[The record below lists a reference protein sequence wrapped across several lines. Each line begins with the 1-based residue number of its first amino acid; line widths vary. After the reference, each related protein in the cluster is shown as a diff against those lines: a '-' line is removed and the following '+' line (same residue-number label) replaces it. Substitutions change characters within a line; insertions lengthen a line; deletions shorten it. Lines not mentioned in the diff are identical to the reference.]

1 MMPEGNAQ
9 TTTTTG
15 DVAQTA
21 ATRDG
26 QQAGAQQTSKT
37 FSQDEINRII
47 EERLGRERQKYADY
61 DSIKAELTKIKQ
73 SQMSDVEKLTQAAS
87 EHERRAIAAESRIA
101 QTEIKADFVEK
112 AVAAGV
118 VDIRL
123 AYLAA
128 QAEGLLGAYDPDK
141 GVGKHNFEEL
151 KKRYPHLFRAT
162 TGGSA
167 DAGAGVGGKI
177 GGDMNQWI
185 RRAAGRA

>member
-1 MMPEGNAQ
+1 MPDGTETQG
-9 TTTTTG
+9 TG
-15 DVAQTA
+15 DAAQSA
-21 ATRDG
+21 GNRDG
-26 QQAGAQQTSKT
+26 QQAGVQQTSKS
-37 FSQDEINRII
+37 FSQEELERIVG
-47 EERLGRERQKYADY
+47 ERLARERQKYADY
-61 DSIKAELTKIKQ
+61 DSIKAELGKIKQ
-73 SQMSDVEKLTQAAS
+73 SQMSDIEKLTQAAS

-112 AVAAGV
+112 AIGAGV
-118 VDIRL
+118 TDIRL

-141 GVGKHNFEEL
+141 GVGKHDFDEL

-167 DAGAGVGGKI
+167 DGGAGGGSKI

-185 RRAAGRA
+185 RSAARGR